1 MTVTEKL
8 ARYVVETNY
17 DDLPPKTIKYA
28 KDLALSVLG
37 SMVWGSTL
45 PAGQIVTRL
54 MEEAGGTPEAG
65 VIGGKFKAP
74 VANAALAGGNFCHA
88 AEWEGDSRPEM
99 VGVMTIFPVVFPVA
113 EKLGYS
119 GKEVIAASIIAHETS
134 SRIGLACL
142 PATDRGFFAVPVFG
156 TFGAAIAS
164 AKLMKLSTEQVIVAI
179 SLAASQAAG
188 TLRQH
193 DSMTHYVETGFP
205 CRNGVMAAML
215 AQAGFTADMNILEDT
230 SHGVGFCTAVAGKDG
245 FRIEKVTEG
254 LGKESRFELLDTK
267 HFPCHSY
274 QQRSVE
280 AAMDVTMKNNITYK
294 DIDSVTVEIKP
305 MFVRQLD
312 LADPT
317 DMEHARVSVQQG
329 VAGAILGKA
338 VGVDTFTE
346 MAANSAEFKEAR
358 QKVKLVARPEWEKH
372 GLNDFEIVTIKLKNG
387 KIYTSPKWES
397 WRGHH
402 STPFNREEL
411 IAKFRDATGDT
422 LSTRQIERTIELVL
436 DQDKLKNVNELMK
449 ILTFPE

>member
-1 MTVTEKL
+1 
-8 ARYVVETNY
+8 
-17 DDLPPKTIKYA
+17 
-28 KDLALSVLG
+28 
-37 SMVWGSTL
+37 
-45 PAGQIVTRL
+45 
-54 MEEAGGTPEAG
+54 
-65 VIGGKFKAP
+65 
-74 VANAALAGGNFCHA
+74 
-88 AEWEGDSRPEM
+88 M

-113 EKLGYS
+113 EKLGRS
-119 GKEVIAASIIAHETS
+119 GKEVIEASIIAHEVS

-156 TFGAAIAS
+156 AFGAAIAA
-164 AKLMKLSTEQVIVAI
+164 AKLMKLSTEQVMVAI

-205 CRNGVMAAML
+205 CRSGVMAAML
-215 AQAGFTADMNILEDT
+215 AEAGFSADMNILEDT
-230 SHGVGFCTAVAGKDG
+230 NHGVGFCTAVAGKDG

-274 QQRSVE
+274 QQRAIE
-280 AAMDVTMKNNITYK
+280 AAMDVMMKNNIVYK
-294 DIDSVTVEIKP
+294 DIESVTVEMKP

-329 VAGAILGKA
+329 VAGAILGKS

-346 MAANSAEFKEAR
+346 MAATSAEFKEAR
-358 QKVKLVARPEWEKH
+358 QKVKLVGRPEWEKH

-402 STPFNREEL
+402 STPFTREEL
-411 IAKFRDATGDT
+411 LAKFKNATGDT
-422 LSTRQIERTIELVL
+422 LSPRQIERAIELVL
-436 DQDKLKNVNELMK
+436 DLDNLKNVNELMK
-449 ILTFPE
+449 ILTFPG